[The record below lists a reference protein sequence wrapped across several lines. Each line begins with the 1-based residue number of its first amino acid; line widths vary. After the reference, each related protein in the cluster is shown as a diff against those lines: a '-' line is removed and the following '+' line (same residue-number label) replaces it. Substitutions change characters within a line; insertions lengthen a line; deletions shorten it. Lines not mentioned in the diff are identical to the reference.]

1 MIDPLIICNSLQNQV
16 AYQTTITITMFIS
29 RATICAFLLLSSK
42 SGRFVYGDL
51 PTTIKSKALKGQEK
65 NVLHSPHHRHL
76 SKKGADDSIQVDIE
90 GDIAVL
96 QSTDWPTYSP
106 SEMKTQIPT
115 PTNDIESPTIIII
128 DSLPTPISDPTP
140 SIIDEISVPTLNC
153 NPIGSRDHIIVDK
166 ATRNIPVT
174 SSPVTSD
181 TLEPTEQT
189 ADAPSDQ
196 ATSKPTTQDVTF
208 RRGDLLKDVERFGIS
223 VSKGI
228 IVRMLAK
235 ADRKVPK
242 SDLKFHS
249 MPDGATIIPLDDGY
263 VYVSNSEVDDGKGGV
278 YGVYF
283 NHDGDIVDYKQLL
296 SGTTRNCS
304 GGKCTFFFPSI
315 SSLLPLLLLTNICIN
330 FLTLSRHNT
339 MADLD

>member
-1 MIDPLIICNSLQNQV
+1 
-16 AYQTTITITMFIS
+16 MFIS
-29 RATICAFLLLSSK
+29 RTTTCAFLLLSSEP
-42 SGRFVYGDL
+42 GRFVYGDL
-51 PTTIKSKALKGQEK
+51 PSTIKSKALKGQEK
-65 NVLHSPHHRHL
+65 TVLHSPHHRHL
-76 SKKGADDSIQVDIE
+76 SKKGADDSTQVDIE

-96 QSTDWPTYSP
+96 YQSTDWPTYSP
-106 SEMKTQIPT
+106 SELKTQIPT

-128 DSLPTPISDPTP
+128 DSPTTPISDATPTV
-140 SIIDEISVPTLNC
+140 IDEISVPTLNC
-153 NPIGSRDHIIVDK
+153 NPIGSRDHIIIDK
-166 ATRNIPVT
+166 PTRNIPVT

-189 ADAPSDQ
+189 ADAPSK
-196 ATSKPTTQDVTF
+196 ATTSKPTTQDVTF

-235 ADRKVPK
+235 ADTKVPK

-304 GGKCTFFFPSI
+304 GGKCTFFFPFI
-315 SSLLPLLLLTNICIN
+315 SPLLPLPLLTNICIV
-330 FLTLSRHNT
+330 FLTLSRNNT
-339 MADLD
+339 MADVD

>member
-1 MIDPLIICNSLQNQV
+1 MIDPLIICNSLQQSSRLINQ
-16 AYQTTITITMFIS
+16 QITTTMFIS
-29 RATICAFLLLSSK
+29 RTTTCAFLLLSSEP
-42 SGRFVYGDL
+42 GRFVYGDL
-51 PTTIKSKALKGQEK
+51 PTTIKSSKALKGQEK
-65 NVLHSPHHRHL
+65 AVLHSPHHRHL
-76 SKKGADDSIQVDIE
+76 SKKGADDSTQVDIE

-96 QSTDWPTYSP
+96 YQSTDWPTYSP
-106 SEMKTQIPT
+106 ELNTQIPT

-128 DSLPTPISDPTP
+128 DSPTTPISDPTP
-140 SIIDEISVPTLNC
+140 TVIDQISVPTLNC
-153 NPIGSRDHIIVDK
+153 NPIGSRDHIIIDNK
-166 ATRNIPVT
+166 PTRNIPVT

-181 TLEPTEQT
+181 TLEPTAEQT
-189 ADAPSDQ
+189 ADAPSE
-196 ATSKPTTQDVTF
+196 ATPNSPKPTTQDATF

-235 ADRKVPK
+235 ADTKVPK
-242 SDLKFHS
+242 SNLKFHS

-304 GGKCTFFFPSI
+304 GGECTFSIPSI
-315 SSLLPLLLLTNICIN
+315 FPLPLL
-330 FLTLSRHNT
+330 FFFFF
-339 MADLD
+339 

>member
-1 MIDPLIICNSLQNQV
+1 
-16 AYQTTITITMFIS
+16 MFIS
-29 RATICAFLLLSSK
+29 RTTTCAFLLLSSEP
-42 SGRFVYGDL
+42 GRFVYGDL
-51 PTTIKSKALKGQEK
+51 PTIKSKALKGQEK
-65 NVLHSPHHRHL
+65 TVLHSPHHRHL
-76 SKKGADDSIQVDIE
+76 SKKEADDSIQVDIE

-96 QSTDWPTYSP
+96 YQSTDWPTYSP
-106 SEMKTQIPT
+106 SELKTQIPT

-128 DSLPTPISDPTP
+128 DSPTTPISDATPTV
-140 SIIDEISVPTLNC
+140 IDEISVPTLNC
-153 NPIGSRDHIIVDK
+153 NPIGSRDHIIIDK
-166 ATRNIPVT
+166 PTRNIPVT

-189 ADAPSDQ
+189 ADAPSK
-196 ATSKPTTQDVTF
+196 ATTSKPTTQDVTF

-235 ADRKVPK
+235 ADTKVPK

-304 GGKCTFFFPSI
+304 GGKCTFFFPFI
-315 SSLLPLLLLTNICIN
+315 SPLLPLPLLTNICIV
-330 FLTLSRHNT
+330 FLTLSRNNT
-339 MADLD
+339 MADVD

>member
-1 MIDPLIICNSLQNQV
+1 M
-16 AYQTTITITMFIS
+16 
-29 RATICAFLLLSSK
+29 
-42 SGRFVYGDL
+42 
-51 PTTIKSKALKGQEK
+51 KSKALKGQEK
-65 NVLHSPHHRHL
+65 TVLHSPHHRHL
-76 SKKGADDSIQVDIE
+76 SKKGADDSTQVDIE

-96 QSTDWPTYSP
+96 YQSTDWPTYSP
-106 SEMKTQIPT
+106 SELKTQFPT
-115 PTNDIESPTIIII
+115 PTNDIESPTIIITDSPPTIII
-128 DSLPTPISDPTP
+128 DSPP
-140 SIIDEISVPTLNC
+140 IIDEISVPTLNC
-153 NPIGSRDHIIVDK
+153 NPIGSRDHIIIDK
-166 ATRNIPVT
+166 PTRNIPVT
-174 SSPVTSD
+174 SSPVTLD

-196 ATSKPTTQDVTF
+196 ATPKPTTQDVTF

-235 ADRKVPK
+235 ADTKVPK

-304 GGKCTFFFPSI
+304 GGKCTFFFPFHTYLI
-315 SSLLPLLLLTNICIN
+315 TLLTNMYICPPYSPL
-330 FLTLSRHNT
+330 LTLHRNNT
-339 MADLD
+339 MAYLD

>member
-1 MIDPLIICNSLQNQV
+1 
-16 AYQTTITITMFIS
+16 MFIS
-29 RATICAFLLLSSK
+29 RTTTCAFLLLSSEP
-42 SGRFVYGDL
+42 GRFVYGDL
-51 PTTIKSKALKGQEK
+51 PSTIKSKSLKGKEK
-65 NVLHSPHHRHL
+65 TVLHSPHHRHL
-76 SKKGADDSIQVDIE
+76 SKKGADDSTQVDIE

-96 QSTDWPTYSP
+96 YQSTDWPTYSP
-106 SEMKTQIPT
+106 SELKTQIPT

-128 DSLPTPISDPTP
+128 DSPTTPISVPTP
-140 SIIDEISVPTLNC
+140 TVIDQISVPTLNC
-153 NPIGSRDHIIVDK
+153 NPIGSRDHIIIDK
-166 ATRNIPVT
+166 PTRNIPVT
-174 SSPVTSD
+174 SSPVTLD
-181 TLEPTEQT
+181 TLEPTAEQT
-189 ADAPSDQ
+189 ADAPSE
-196 ATSKPTTQDVTF
+196 ATPNSPKPTTQDVTF

-235 ADRKVPK
+235 ADTKVPK

-304 GGKCTFFFPSI
+304 GGKCTFFFPFHTHLI
-315 SSLLPLLLLTNICIN
+315 TLLTNMYICPPYSPL
-330 FLTLSRHNT
+330 LTLHRNNT
-339 MADLD
+339 MAYLD